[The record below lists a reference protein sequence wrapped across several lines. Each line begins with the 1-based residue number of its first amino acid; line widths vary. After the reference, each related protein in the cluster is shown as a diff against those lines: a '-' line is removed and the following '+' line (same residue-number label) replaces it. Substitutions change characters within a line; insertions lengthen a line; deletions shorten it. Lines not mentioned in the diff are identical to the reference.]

1 MKKQL
6 GLIIEPQDLAAVM
19 GDPELLIVDI
29 CSPQN
34 WVRNHVH
41 GAVHVSPA
49 ELVSGVP
56 PATGK
61 LPGVERL
68 QAMLGRIGY
77 TPQKH
82 IVVYDD
88 EGGGWAGRFIWTL
101 DVIGH
106 KHYSYLNGGLHAWY
120 KEQHAVDAEVI
131 EVEPTHVEITLDSSV
146 IAELDTVK
154 AALGNA
160 NIKIWDARSAEEYA
174 GAKSSSARAG
184 HIPGAVNLD
193 WLDTMDHARN
203 FRLLPLE
210 ILQQKL
216 SKLGINPGN
225 EIITHCQTHHRSGL
239 TYLAAKALG
248 YKVRAY
254 HGSWGEWGNL
264 YDTPIEM
271 LA

>member
-1 MKKQL
+1 MKKPPE
-6 GLIIEPQDLAAVM
+6 LIIEPQDLEAM
-19 GDPELLIVDI
+19 LGDPDLLIVDV

-34 WVRNHVH
+34 WVRTHIP
-41 GAVHVSPA
+41 GAVHVNPG

-61 LPGVERL
+61 LPEVERL
-68 QAMLGRIGY
+68 QAMLSRIGY
-77 TPQKH
+77 TPQKY

-106 KHYSYLNGGLHAWY
+106 KQYSYLNGGLHAWY
-120 KEQHAVDAEVI
+120 KENHPVDAEIADVQ
-131 EVEPTHVEITLDSSV
+131 PTQVDIRLDNSV

-154 AALGNA
+154 AALGNP
-160 NIKIWDARSAEEYA
+160 NVKIWDARSAEEYA
-174 GAKSSSARAG
+174 GMKSSSARAG

-193 WLDTMDHARN
+193 WLDIMDRTRN
-203 FRLLPLE
+203 LRLLPLDA
-210 ILQQKL
+210 LQQKL
-216 SKLGINPGN
+216 SKVGINPGN

-248 YKVRAY
+248 YDVKAY